1 MKRGRGSPACIISI
15 PHLLLIIFWFS
26 RFDCCFCC
34 LQLQLQSMQIQNRQ
48 KRRRKVLTKFRPKNA
63 LTNIH
68 TYIQTCIHMYVC
80 ILYIDRNTN
89 TDAQFSWL
97 PFMHFHSPAAVALAL
112 SVSFAFSLPPTHLV
126 SQPLGTFRTPL
137 PPPLS
142 TFLLPYISLY
152 SCVCV
157 SVCACGLPFLCC
169 KFSSYLSFSTKSAL
183 KNASYILSRSPF
195 PRSFGT
201 FRWQLATL
209 VAGPPGPPM

>member
-1 MKRGRGSPACIISI
+1 MFIANFIWVSSGLSVASMQLFSSKFFAFVLWYFVAVFAWEGKRMKRGGSPACIISI

-142 TFLLPYISLY
+142 TFLLPHISLY

-157 SVCACGLPFLCC
+157 CV
-169 KFSSYLSFSTKSAL
+169 YM
-183 KNASYILSRSPF
+183 
-195 PRSFGT
+195 
-201 FRWQLATL
+201 W
-209 VAGPPGPPM
+209 VAISLL